1 MQTWRDWKA
10 NVLKKCAE
18 NKSYAGGTGG
28 GPPKVIK
35 LTELEEN
42 LLEIIY
48 PEAVGLTNI
57 PEGGNFNRI
66 NQKESTSINR
76 IAKRGSHHTQYG
88 ELHKMQEEELK
99 KHPSNFMQMKRVCM
113 YNIYTAFYIYK

>member
-18 NKSYAGGTGG
+18 NKSYASGTGG

-42 LLEIIY
+42 LLEIIN
-48 PEAVGLTNI
+48 PEAAGLTDI
-57 PEGGNFNRI
+57 PEGGNFNRVKQIKSTPI
-66 NQKESTSINR
+66 NTIVN
-76 IAKRGSHHTQYG
+76 RGSCHNIQYG
-88 ELHKMQEEELK
+88 ELDEENYMQEPEE
-99 KHPSNFMQMKRVCM
+99 HPSNFMQMKRV
-113 YNIYTAFYIYK
+113 YLYFTY